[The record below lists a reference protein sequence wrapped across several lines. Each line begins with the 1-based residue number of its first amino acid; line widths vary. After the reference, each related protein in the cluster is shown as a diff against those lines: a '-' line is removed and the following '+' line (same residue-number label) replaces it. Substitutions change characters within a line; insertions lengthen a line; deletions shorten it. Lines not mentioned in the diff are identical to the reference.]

1 MKINAFYFHI
11 KSFFNFDL
19 PISVLGMRDDDL
31 VTLQLV
37 GDFSYAWEIIDCF
50 TLDMQEGVKKDPT
63 TLGKLRAMFL
73 KVNYFKRLIFD

>member
-1 MKINAFYFHI
+1 
-11 KSFFNFDL
+11 
-19 PISVLGMRDDDL
+19 MRDDDL

-73 KVNYFKRLIFD
+73 KVNKYQTLNSELISYKKLFSLYLVSICP

>member
-1 MKINAFYFHI
+1 
-11 KSFFNFDL
+11 
-19 PISVLGMRDDDL
+19 MRDNDL

-73 KVNYFKRLIFD
+73 KVNLSYFKRLIWIDNRYLMKYYFLFL

>member
-1 MKINAFYFHI
+1 
-11 KSFFNFDL
+11 
-19 PISVLGMRDDDL
+19 MRDDDL

-50 TLDMQEGVKKDPT
+50 TLDMQDGVKKDPT

-73 KVNYFKRLIFD
+73 KVNSTTLF

>member
-1 MKINAFYFHI
+1 MIY
-11 KSFFNFDL
+11 L

-73 KVNYFKRLIFD
+73 KVNKYQTLNSE